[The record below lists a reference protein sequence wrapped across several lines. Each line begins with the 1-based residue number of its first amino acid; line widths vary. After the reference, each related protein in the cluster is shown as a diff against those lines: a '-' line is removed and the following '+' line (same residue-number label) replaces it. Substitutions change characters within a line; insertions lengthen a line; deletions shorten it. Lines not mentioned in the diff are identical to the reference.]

1 MADSESYAVFVSCG
15 APHTPDSEEFLS
27 AIEAQLKSHG
37 CVPQTVGRS
46 SFSVRQPAEA
56 SRDLIGKCD
65 GAIVI
70 AFERTRILQALDKPG
85 SPEQKE
91 IRDESHPTV
100 WNQMEAAMAY
110 AQRVP
115 ILTFVQR
122 GLKRQGMLSD
132 RLEWMAIETDLSLS
146 LLKTEAFQQVFREW
160 LSLVRE
166 RRTSSPQ
173 VDVDPAELRLVYLF
187 RSSKPSSSGDWW
199 VLSLQ
204 CLRALRPWRSRPG
217 NGFTP
222 HNATPFWGNCDAMPS
237 TDIQSSRHAFTPS
250 VLALLAASSHQTS

>member
-1 MADSESYAVFVSCG
+1 MADPGSYAVFVSCG
-15 APHTPDSEEFLS
+15 TPHTPDSEEFLS

-37 CVPQTVGRS
+37 CIPQTVGRS

-166 RRTSSPQ
+166 RRTSSRQ
-173 VDVDPAELRLVYLF
+173 LDVDPAELRVGLLISQLKAKQLWGLVGTVF
-187 RSSKPSSSGDWW
+187 
-199 VLSLQ
+199 
-204 CLRALRPWRSRPG
+204 A
-217 NGFTP
+217 
-222 HNATPFWGNCDAMPS
+222 
-237 TDIQSSRHAFTPS
+237 
-250 VLALLAASSHQTS
+250 VLAGVATLAFKAGQWFHSP